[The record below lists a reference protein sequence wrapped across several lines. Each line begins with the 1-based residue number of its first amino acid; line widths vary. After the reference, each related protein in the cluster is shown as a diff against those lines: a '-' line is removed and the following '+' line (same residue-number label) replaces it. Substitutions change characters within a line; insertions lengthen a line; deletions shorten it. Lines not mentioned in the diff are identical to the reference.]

1 MCFIN
6 IPIIN
11 CTNEAAHIL
20 AEVITIDLVLNPA
33 DVVDWDSLAQLAN
46 HKKKLNWVLTKQI
59 VPQNDTWRNS
69 VFE

>member
-20 AEVITIDLVLNPA
+20 AEVITIDPVLNPA
-33 DVVDWDSLAQLAN
+33 DVVEWDFLAQLAKD
-46 HKKKLNWVLTKQI
+46 KKSI
-59 VPQNDTWRNS
+59 IG
-69 VFE
+69 F